1 MWIFTKH
8 GFFSIVCAHDG
19 SQSNPIREVLMIR
32 GRSSTHLKALQSDF
46 AQLQSFEV
54 SETEETDYRYRIVAP
69 KEIVVSV
76 FNQAMMDLDYSN
88 FKKVVSKTEDS
99 LYLHCL
105 NEVWGIMLELQ
116 METSRRRNKS

>member
-1 MWIFTKH
+1 
-8 GFFSIVCAHDG
+8 
-19 SQSNPIREVLMIR
+19 MIR